1 MLLFARQGDRNA
13 FFIII
18 IFRNGA
24 RVDCNFCVYAC
35 SIEEQPVK
43 RRRWWLRL
51 IFQYTEKEKKERAVK
66 DCGGGK
72 SQMNQNGLNN
82 NWTNASLYT
91 VSVAS
96 VCRRLALQT
105 AGRFF
110 CNDAFMTAV

>member
-1 MLLFARQGDRNA
+1 ML
-13 FFIII
+13 FFSGTAPAWTVISASI
-18 IFRNGA
+18 
-24 RVDCNFCVYAC
+24 CVL
-35 SIEEQPVK
+35 EEQSVK

-51 IFQYTEKEKKERAVK
+51 IFQYTEKEMKERAVK

-91 VSVAS
+91 VVSVAS

-105 AGRFF
+105 AGVRQPLI